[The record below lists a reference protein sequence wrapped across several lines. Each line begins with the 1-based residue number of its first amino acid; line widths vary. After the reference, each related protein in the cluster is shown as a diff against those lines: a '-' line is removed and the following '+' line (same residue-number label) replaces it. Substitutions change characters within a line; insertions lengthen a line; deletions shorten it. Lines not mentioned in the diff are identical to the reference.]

1 MVKKPED
8 MPPSFE
14 RLFNAGDL
22 EGLVALYESKA
33 LFVDGEGKA
42 YHGPAEIRGILTAF
56 LTGKPRIVLRSVYCH
71 TQGDLALARVNWTL
85 TGKDAAGQKTE
96 VSGVSSELMRRQAD
110 GRWLFAID
118 LPVGGSN

>member
-1 MVKKPED
+1 MVKNPQD
-8 MPPSFE
+8 MPANFE
-14 RLFNAGDL
+14 RLFNSGDL
-22 EGLVALYESKA
+22 EGLVALYEGKA

-56 LTGKPRIVLRSVYCH
+56 LTGKPKIALRGIYCH
-71 TQGDLALARVNWTL
+71 VQGDLALGRVNWTL

-96 VSGVSSELMRRQAD
+96 VSGLSSELMRRQAD

-118 LPVGGSN
+118 LPVGGS